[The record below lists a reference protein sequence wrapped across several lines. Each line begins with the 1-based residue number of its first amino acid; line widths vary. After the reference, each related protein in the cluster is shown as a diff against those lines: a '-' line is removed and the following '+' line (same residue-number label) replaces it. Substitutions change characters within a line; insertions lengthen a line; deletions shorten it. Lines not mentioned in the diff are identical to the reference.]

1 LSKKGRKRMNKN
13 QVLTRLQECGVVAV
27 VRAESVEKAI
37 KIAEACAE
45 AGIAGLEITYTVP
58 GATEV
63 IKALSE
69 KYSDGKIIVGAGT
82 VLDPETARIA
92 ILAGAQFIVS
102 PGLNVETIKLAN
114 TYQVAT
120 MPGCMTPTEAITA
133 MNAGADVVKIFPG
146 DLFGP
151 NIIKDLKGP
160 LPQGN
165 FMPSGGVTLENCA
178 DWIKAGAV
186 AVSTGSSLTAG
197 AKKGDYASITEL
209 GKQYIQKV
217 KEAREAK

>member
-1 LSKKGRKRMNKN
+1 MKKTA
-13 QVLTRLQECGVVAV
+13 VLEGLQECGVVAV
-27 VRAESVEKAI
+27 VRAESVDQAM

-82 VLDPETARIA
+82 VLDSETARIA
-92 ILAGAQFIVS
+92 ILNGAQFIVS
-102 PGLNVETIKLAN
+102 PNFNPEVIKLAN
-114 TYQVAT
+114 RYKVAT
-120 MPGCMTPTEAITA
+120 MPGCMTPREAVEA
-133 MNAGADVVKIFPG
+133 MEAGADVIKIFPG

-151 NIIKDLKGP
+151 KIIKDFKGP
-160 LPQGN
+160 LPQGD
-165 FMPSGGVTLENCA
+165 FMPSGGVNLENCGE
-178 DWIKAGAV
+178 WIKAGAV